1 MEQRVACPD
10 VRQECVPQP
19 LSLWGTLHQAGDVS
33 HVQEG
38 GDLAANKVKK
48 IRKYFI
54 LKDVGSHGFIISMEA
69 SAVGKQTLLPM
80 PPRSLIAI

>member
-19 LSLWGTLHQAGDVS
+19 LSLWGALDQAGDVS

-38 GDLAANKVKK
+38 GDLAANKKK
-48 IRKYFI
+48 IQKYLM